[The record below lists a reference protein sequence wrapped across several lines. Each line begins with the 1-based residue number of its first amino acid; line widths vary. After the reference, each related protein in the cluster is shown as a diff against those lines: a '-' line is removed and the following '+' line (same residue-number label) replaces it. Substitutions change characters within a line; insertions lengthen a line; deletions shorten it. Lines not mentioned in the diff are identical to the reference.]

1 MNFSVVIPVFNE
13 EHRLQK
19 TANEI
24 FAFFAKQSSLVEI
37 IFVDDGSTDNT
48 LSLLRQYANQHACK
62 VISYGENRGKGYAVR
77 QGALAATS
85 NWVVFFDVDL
95 ATPLVEF
102 ENLQRFIQPGDQ
114 VVVGSRRLEKSRI
127 EKYESKLRTFLGRG
141 FTKISNI
148 LVPNITDF
156 TCGFKCF
163 SKEAVQKIFTVARI
177 DRWGFDTELLY
188 IATLKHIPIKQMP
201 VRWAHDEDSRVKVF
215 KAVVSSLK
223 ELIEMKAN
231 QVKGLYK

>member
-1 MNFSVVIPVFNE
+1 
-13 EHRLQK
+13 
-19 TANEI
+19 
-24 FAFFAKQSSLVEI
+24 
-37 IFVDDGSTDNT
+37 
-48 LSLLRQYANQHACK
+48 
-62 VISYGENRGKGYAVR
+62 
-77 QGALAATS
+77 
-85 NWVVFFDVDL
+85 
-95 ATPLVEF
+95 
-102 ENLQRFIQPGDQ
+102 
-114 VVVGSRRLEKSRI
+114 
-127 EKYESKLRTFLGRG
+127 
-141 FTKISNI
+141 
-148 LVPNITDF
+148 VPNITDF

-188 IATLKHIPIKQMP
+188 IATLKHIPITQLP